1 MGFSKKVSSLKESAT
16 LQAAAKAKALK
27 DQGVKVLNLSIGEP
41 DFSTPKSIQNAAI
54 KAIDNG
60 ASSFYTPATGLP
72 ELKQAIIDRTREDYG
87 VTYQM
92 NEVFVGSG
100 AKFVLY
106 ALFQT
111 LLNPGD
117 EVIIPTPYWVSYSAQ
132 VELADGTPVFVET
145 TQDNHYR
152 VTVEELEQARTLKTQ
167 AIILN
172 SPSNPTG
179 SIYTAEELKKIGEWA
194 VSNNIYIIADDIYA
208 KLVYNGNV
216 FTSIVSLSDE
226 IKQQTIVVN
235 GVSKTYSMTGWR
247 IGYALCQPEIVSQV
261 SKVMSQ
267 STGNPAAVSQ
277 YAAIEALSGS
287 QAIVEEMRQTFETR
301 LNDIFPI
308 VQEIPGVRV
317 EKPQG
322 AFYLYLDIKE
332 TLDMCGYDNVTNWVN
347 DLLEEAHVAVVTG
360 EAFGTSHHVRM
371 SYATDMDTLTQAI
384 RQINEFI
391 DSKRI

>member
-27 DQGVKVLNLSIGEP
+27 DQGVKVLNLTIGEP

>member
-208 KLVYNGNV
+208 KLVYNGSV

>member
-194 VSNNIYIIADDIYA
+194 ASNNIYIIADDIYA

>member
-1 MGFSKKVSSLKESAT
+1 MGFSKKVKNLKESAT

-27 DQGVKVLNLSIGEP
+27 DKGVDVLNLTIGEP
-41 DFSTPKSIQNAAI
+41 DFSTPKSVQQAAI
-54 KAIDNG
+54 KSIEDG
-60 ASSFYTPATGLP
+60 SSSFYTPATGLI
-72 ELKQAIIDRTREDYG
+72 ELKKAIIERTRIDYG
-87 VTYQM
+87 VEYQT
-92 NEVFVGSG
+92 NEVFIGNG
-100 AKFVLY
+100 AKYVLY

-132 VELADGTPVFVET
+132 VELADGKNVFVET
-145 TQDNHYR
+145 TEENHYR
-152 VTVEELEQARTLKTQ
+152 VTVEELERARTDKSRVL
-167 AIILN
+167 ILN
-172 SPSNPTG
+172 TPSNPTG
-179 SIYTAEELKKIGEWA
+179 TVYTAKELFEIGNWA

-216 FTSIVSLSDE
+216 FTSIVSLSDA

-267 STGNPAAVSQ
+267 STGNPATVSQ

-287 QAIVEEMRQTFETR
+287 QDIVESMRQTFEQR
-301 LNDIFPI
+301 LNDIFPLI
-308 VQEIPGVRV
+308 QAIPGVKV

-322 AFYLYLDIKE
+322 AFYLYLNIKD
-332 TLDMCGYDNVTNWVN
+332 TMAMCGYDNVTTWVN

-360 EAFGTSHHVRM
+360 EAFGTSHHVRI

-384 RQINEFI
+384 SQINKFI

>member
-27 DQGVKVLNLSIGEP
+27 DQGVNVLNLTIGEP

-54 KAIDNG
+54 KSIDNG
-60 ASSFYTPATGLP
+60 SSSFYTPATGLP

-152 VTVEELEQARTLKTQ
+152 VTVEELEQARTPKTQ

-179 SIYTAEELKKIGEWA
+179 SIYTAEELQKIGEWA

-235 GVSKTYSMTGWR
+235 GVSKAYAMTGWR
-247 IGYALCQPEIVSQV
+247 IGYALCDKEIAAQV
-261 SKVMSQ
+261 SKVISQ

-301 LNDIFPI
+301 LNDIFPL

-360 EAFGTSHHVRM
+360 EAFGTSHHVRI

>member
-27 DQGVKVLNLSIGEP
+27 DQGVKVLNLTIGEP

-208 KLVYNGNV
+208 KLVYNGSV

>member
-1 MGFSKKVSSLKESAT
+1 MGFSKKVSQLKESAT

-27 DQGVKVLNLSIGEP
+27 EQGIDVLNLTIGEP
-41 DFSTPKSIQNAAI
+41 DFSTPKSIQQAAI
-54 KAIDNG
+54 RSIEDG
-60 ASSFYTPATGLP
+60 SSSFYTAATGLN

-87 VTYQM
+87 VSYNL
-92 NEVFVGSG
+92 NEVFVGTG

-106 ALFQT
+106 SLFQT
-111 LLNPGD
+111 ILNPED

-132 VELADGTPVFVET
+132 VELAEGRPVFVET

-152 VTVEELEQARTLKTQ
+152 VTVDELEKARTERTK

-179 SIYTAEELKKIGEWA
+179 SIYTKEELIKIGEWA
-194 VSNNIYIIADDIYA
+194 VLHNIYIIADDIYA

-226 IKQQTIVVN
+226 IKRQTIVVN
-235 GVSKTYSMTGWR
+235 GVSKAYAMTGWR
-247 IGYALCQPEIVSQV
+247 IGYALCNQEITSQV
-261 SKVMSQ
+261 SKVISQ
-267 STGNPAAVSQ
+267 STGNPATVSQ
-277 YAAIEALSGS
+277 YAAIEALSGN
-287 QAIVEEMRQTFETR
+287 QDIVESMRQTFEER
-301 LNDIFPI
+301 LNQIYPL
-308 VQEIPGVRV
+308 VKAIPGVRV

-322 AFYLYLDIKE
+322 AFYLYLDIKD
-332 TLDMCGYDNVTNWVN
+332 TLNMCGYHDVTAWVN

-360 EAFGTSHHVRM
+360 EAFGTSHHVRL
-371 SYATDMDTLTQAI
+371 SYATDIKTLTQAI
-384 RQINEFI
+384 EKINQFI

>member
-27 DQGVKVLNLSIGEP
+27 DQGVKVLNLTIGEP

-106 ALFQT
+106 ALLQT